1 MNVGQTPPYRVT
13 KQELRA
19 IGRNTDRALAGNPKS
34 PACSIARMRTKMYLT
49 HAGVPDDQHIQ
60 AATEASYR
68 MAFSQDTEAQIAR
81 AVGGQRLLQ
90 VVPADRLGREPFP
103 EHLMRT

>member
-34 PACSIARMRTKMYLT
+34 PACPIARMQTKMYLT

-68 MAFSQDTEAQIAR
+68 TTNIFRQ
-81 AVGGQRLLQ
+81 QRK
-90 VVPADRLGREPFP
+90 PPTGWPSRRIPRP
-103 EHLMRT
+103 K